1 MRIGPA
7 GPVGLDFGAVFLM
20 GDALGVSRP
29 ALAELLP
36 AAETGLM
43 RGLTKRSDK
52 SEDGEP

>member
-1 MRIGPA
+1 MHYYAQGFS
-7 GPVGLDFGAVFLM
+7 LTVFLM

-43 RGLTKRSDK
+43 RGIIKRSDK

>member
-1 MRIGPA
+1 MGSS

-43 RGLTKRSDK
+43 RGIIKRNDK

>member
-1 MRIGPA
+1 MGPA

-20 GDALGVSRP
+20 GDALGVSRS

-36 AAETGLM
+36 AAEAGLM
-43 RGLTKRSDK
+43 RGLTQRSDK